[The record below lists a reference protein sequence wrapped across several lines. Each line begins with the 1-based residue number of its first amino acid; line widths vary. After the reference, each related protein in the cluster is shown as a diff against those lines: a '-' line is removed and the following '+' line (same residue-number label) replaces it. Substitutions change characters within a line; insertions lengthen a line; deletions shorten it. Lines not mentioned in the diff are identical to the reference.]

1 MDHTLLVYGPT
12 LTAEQI
18 ERIVDDAAQDGALA
32 VYLQEIDIVRLDPA
46 LRSGM
51 LASLPFAGLLEEQ
64 LIFLRRQAEALGC
77 RRFTFALPA
86 GRVRDGQFDRVRS
99 LLSSIQEGSQLD
111 LVVTIV
117 LADISGE
124 RLRETIDLCLS
135 AGIERICLGT
145 GTKLDSVTD
154 DAIAIALECYRAQ
167 GLDTKLLEVA
177 VDDRRSPDDRFT
189 SRFCISD
196 AVQPSGTY

>member
-12 LTAEQI
+12 LTSEQI
-18 ERIVDDAAQDGALA
+18 ERIVGDAVKSSSTT
-32 VYLQEIDIVRLDPA
+32 VYLQEIDVVRLDPS

-51 LASLPFAGLLEEQ
+51 LASLPFAGLMEDQ
-64 LIFLRRQAEALGC
+64 LVLLRRRAEALGC
-77 RRFTFALPA
+77 QHFTFALPA
-86 GRVRDGQFDRVRS
+86 GWIRDGQFDQVRS
-99 LLSSIQEGSQLD
+99 LLASIQEGATLK

-117 LADISGE
+117 MAGMSGE
-124 RLRETIDLCLS
+124 RLQDTIRLCFS

-154 DAIAIALECYRAQ
+154 DAIAIALQCYTAEGRNS
-167 GLDTKLLEVA
+167 KHLEVA
-177 VDDRRSPDDRFT
+177 VDTRRSLDDRFT

-196 AVQPSGTY
+196 AVQPSSAY